1 MDIISSIALKALDGL
16 YTRQAATAQNIAN
29 AGSENYVP
37 VRVTFEQVLHEAWT
51 NAGPHGNSAASAH
64 AIDEV
69 RPEVVEDALAGRT
82 VRIDEEIAEA
92 AQTTAHY
99 ALVSGM
105 LNRHL
110 QFAELAIKGVAG

>member
-37 VRVTFEQVLHEAWT
+37 VRVTFEQALHDAWT
-51 NAGPHGNSAASAH
+51 SAQSDGGEPLANAV
-64 AIDEV
+64 DEV
-69 RPEVVEDALAGRT
+69 RPDVVEDALSGRT

-110 QFAELAIKGVAG
+110 QFSELAIKGVTG